1 MPVRFVQQKEIDR
14 QAWDKCV
21 HHAFYSTIYALSWY
35 LDSICDHWDG
45 LVEDDYTSVMPLPRK
60 KKWLANTI
68 YIPGFAYELG
78 IYSKSPVDSSKVSLF
93 LKTIPK
99 NCHSGWI
106 LLNKFNP
113 LDIFTSRT
121 RESFRYEYDLIKPYY
136 RISSGFHSDMRRRLH
151 ISVSKGL
158 SFLQGLAPNDMIR
171 LAASTEKEFKHFSPG
186 QTFHRLRILSTALLN
201 HRAGEVFGIYNK
213 NNQLAAAGLF
223 AFAGNRIT
231 LLYIATNPPDAD
243 CFPEFY
249 LIDRMMEKY
258 AETNTTLVIDDAS
271 TSGWIKNLH
280 EFNGSRVSMP
290 VIRLNRYNPLWTA
303 FRKAGGFSYPL

>member
-14 QAWDKCV
+14 QAWDKCI
-21 HHAFYSTIYALSWY
+21 HHAFYSTIYAYSWY

-45 LVEDDYTSVMPLPRK
+45 LVEDDYISVMPLPFK
-60 KKWLANTI
+60 KNWLVNTL
-68 YIPGFAYELG
+68 YVPVFAYELG
-78 IYSKSPVDSSKVSLF
+78 IFSKTPIDSAKVTSF
-93 LKTIPK
+93 LKTIPA
-99 NCHSGWI
+99 NCHTGWI

-121 RESFRYEYDLIKPYY
+121 RENFRYEHDLIKPYY
-136 RISSGFHSDMRRRLH
+136 RISSGFHSDMRKRLH

-171 LAASTEKEFKHFSPG
+171 LAASTDKEFKRLSSGLLF
-186 QTFHRLRILSTALLN
+186 QKLRILSATLLN
-201 HRAGEVFGIYNK
+201 HRAGEVFGIYNH
-213 NNQLAAAGLF
+213 NNQLASAGLF
-223 AFAGNRIT
+223 AFGGNRIT
-231 LLYIATNPPDAD
+231 LLYIATNPADAD
-243 CFPEFY
+243 SFPDFY

-271 TSGWIKNLH
+271 TSGWIKNLQ

-290 VIRLNRYNPLWTA
+290 VIRLSRYNPLHSI
-303 FRKAGGFSYPL
+303 FRNA